1 MQNLRCKHQRQP
13 NGKQGKEK
21 SDAHFDCNHLADI
34 FYIADSPVLGY
45 INTRAAVNPKTDN
58 GEYKVCLLYTS
69 DLEKKKVICGYHTII
84 NWEKTNKDKV
94 MALIEV
100 DVTPERDF
108 GYDRVAKNIY
118 RYPEVDTMY
127 LMSGKSEFIVII
139 YGRTMQEISN
149 FVGAKLATTEN
160 VVSTSTFFVLKEYK
174 VNGIV
179 LDEEEKPS
187 ERLVV
192 TP

>member
-1 MQNLRCKHQRQP
+1 MKTELLLSLLETNARYSTR
-13 NGKQGKEK
+13 
-21 SDAHFDCNHLADI
+21 DLADVLLEDE
-34 FYIADSPVLGY
+34 DSV
-45 INTRAAVNPKTDN
+45 IHTMS
-58 GEYKVCLLYTS
+58 E
-69 DLEKKKVICGYHTII
+69 LEKKKIICGYHTII
-84 NWEKTNKDKV
+84 NWDKTNKEKV

-100 DVTPERDF
+100 GVTPERDY
-108 GYDRVAKNIY
+108 GYDKIAKNIY

-149 FVGAKLATTEN
+149 FVGTKLAPTQN

-174 VNGIV
+174 VNGV
-179 LDEEEKPS
+179 VFDEEEKHN

>member
-1 MQNLRCKHQRQP
+1 MIKDEKRITAVITGNKCKILYQRFGRMFCWRDEESVIHTM
-13 NGKQGKEK
+13 N
-21 SDAHFDCNHLADI
+21 
-34 FYIADSPVLGY
+34 
-45 INTRAAVNPKTDN
+45 
-58 GEYKVCLLYTS
+58 

-127 LMSGKSEFIVII
+127 LMSGKERVYRHHLWKNHAGDIQFRRCKAGYNRKCRFNI
-139 YGRTMQEISN
+139 YLFRAEG
-149 FVGAKLATTEN
+149 V
-160 VVSTSTFFVLKEYK
+160 
-174 VNGIV
+174 
-179 LDEEEKPS
+179 
-187 ERLVV
+187 
-192 TP
+192 

>member
-1 MQNLRCKHQRQP
+1 MK
-13 NGKQGKEK
+13 KELLL
-21 SDAHFDCNHLADI
+21 SLLETNARYSTRDLAD
-34 FYIADSPVLGY
+34 VLLEDEESV
-45 INTRAAVNPKTDN
+45 IHTM
-58 GEYKVCLLYTS
+58 S

-118 RYPEVDTMY
+118 SYPEVDTMY

-139 YGRTMQEISN
+139 YGRTMQ
-149 FVGAKLATTEN
+149 
-160 VVSTSTFFVLKEYK
+160 
-174 VNGIV
+174 
-179 LDEEEKPS
+179 
-187 ERLVV
+187 
-192 TP
+192 

>member
-1 MQNLRCKHQRQP
+1 MK
-13 NGKQGKEK
+13 KELLL
-21 SDAHFDCNHLADI
+21 SLLETNARYSTRDLAD
-34 FYIADSPVLGY
+34 VLLEDEESV
-45 INTRAAVNPKTDN
+45 IHTM
-58 GEYKVCLLYTS
+58 S
-69 DLEKKKVICGYHTII
+69 DLEKKKVICGYHTSI

-149 FVGAKLATTEN
+149 FVGA
-160 VVSTSTFFVLKEYK
+160 
-174 VNGIV
+174 
-179 LDEEEKPS
+179 
-187 ERLVV
+187 
-192 TP
+192 